1 MKKLYF
7 SFFIIVLI
15 LCTCKGP
22 ERIRSYDEFNIKNIN
37 LKDVQNG
44 IYYGVCKFKIIKV
57 KVMVVVN
64 ENKIS
69 KIDITKHR
77 AGKGRMAEIITDKV
91 IDAQS
96 LQVDAIS
103 GATYSSKTIL
113 KAIENALKKGIK
125 N

>member
-22 ERIRSYDEFNIKNIN
+22 ERISRYKELNIIEDIN

-69 KIDITKHR
+69 EIDITKHR
-77 AGKGRMAEIITDKV
+77 AGKGRKAEIITDKV
-91 IDAQS
+91 IDTQS

-113 KAIENALKKGIK
+113 KAIENALKK
-125 N
+125 